1 MRLPNETDMRSS
13 AQTQARTI
21 AIVDDDPAMQAA
33 ISDLLNAH
41 GFQTSLFSSAEEW
54 LGRDASMHTDCM
66 ILDVHLRGISGL
78 ELQAHLRASGS
89 ALPVIFITARDDET
103 TRAQVLA
110 AGGIVCL
117 SKPFPAAQL
126 MAAIDRAAP

>member
-1 MRLPNETDMRSS
+1 MRSC
-13 AQTQARTI
+13 AQTRARTI

-41 GFQTSLFSSAEEW
+41 GFRTRLFSSAEEW
-54 LGRDASMHTDCM
+54 LGCGAAMHTDCM
-66 ILDVHLRGISGL
+66 ILDVHLGGISGL
-78 ELQAHLRASGS
+78 ELQARLRAAGS
-89 ALPVIFITARDDET
+89 ALPLIFITARDDET

-117 SKPFPAAQL
+117 SKPFPATQL